1 MALARSVFRQL
12 ACCNSDHASIV
23 DTVDA
28 VSSLSVAGKRERRWS
43 HHRVD
48 LQRGWSAYADDPVL
62 AGLPS
67 LAALA
72 EANGTRPG
80 RLHTHAADGIIHI
93 ESPVHRTFTLGDF
106 FDVWGQSLGPDQV
119 GPATGPVVAIYNGQL
134 YEVNPRDIPLNAH
147 AQIQL
152 EIGKPLVAPVTITFP
167 TGL

>member
-1 MALARSVFRQL
+1 M
-12 ACCNSDHASIV
+12 
-23 DTVDA
+23 
-28 VSSLSVAGKRERRWS
+28 
-43 HHRVD
+43 
-48 LQRGWSAYADDPVL
+48 
-62 AGLPS
+62 
-67 LAALA
+67 
-72 EANGTRPG
+72 
-80 RLHTHAADGIIHI
+80 
-93 ESPVHRTFTLGDF
+93 GDF